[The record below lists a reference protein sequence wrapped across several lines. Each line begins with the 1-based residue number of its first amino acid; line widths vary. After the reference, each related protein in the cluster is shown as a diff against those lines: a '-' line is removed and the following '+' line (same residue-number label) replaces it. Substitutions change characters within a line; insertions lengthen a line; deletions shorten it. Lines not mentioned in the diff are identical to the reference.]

1 MARPTPVRDSARN
14 LSLLWRVTL
23 ASAAVLGLAFVLL
36 LFTPVTVHAPIRVT
50 EALVLTVG
58 LAVMLAANLF
68 FVRRA
73 LAPLRELEA
82 QMDQVDL
89 RNPELRLGGSAAHSA
104 ELVTFTSAFNAM
116 LDRLAEE
123 RRAGSRAALMAQ
135 ERERLRIA
143 RALHDEAGQT
153 LTAIALEIERAATDG
168 PAGRTRAHGATG
180 RPAPFE
186 PRRHPPPHP

>member
-1 MARPTPVRDSARN
+1 MARPTPVRDSVHN

-50 EALVLTVG
+50 EALILTVG
-58 LAVMLAANLF
+58 LAAMLAANLF

-73 LAPLRELEA
+73 LAPLRDLEA
-82 QMDQVDL
+82 QMDQIDL

-123 RRAGSRAALMAQ
+123 RRAGKPRRARGPGARAPADCARAA
-135 ERERLRIA
+135 RRDRPDPDRDCA
-143 RALHDEAGQT
+143 RD
-153 LTAIALEIERAATDG
+153 RA
-168 PAGRTRAHGATG
+168 RSRR
-180 RPAPFE
+180 RPCG
-186 PRRHPPPHP
+186 

>member
-73 LAPLRELEA
+73 LAPLRDLEA
-82 QMDQVDL
+82 QMDQIDL
-89 RNPELRLGGSAAHSA
+89 RNPELRLGRKLCSQCGAGHLHQRLQRDARSARRGAASGKP
-104 ELVTFTSAFNAM
+104 
-116 LDRLAEE
+116 
-123 RRAGSRAALMAQ
+123 RRAHGPG
-135 ERERLRIA
+135 A
-143 RALHDEAGQT
+143 RAPAYCARPARRGRPDSDRDCPRD
-153 LTAIALEIERAATDG
+153 RARG
-168 PAGRTRAHGATG
+168 HRRPAGRTRAHGATR
-180 RPAPFE
+180 RPTPFE
-186 PRRHPPPHP
+186 PR